1 MLAVDDNY
9 TMISMKNLVNLK
21 KSTASSQKVADYAER
36 IGDIRQVLVGDQKA
50 LEFYDSLTPGY
61 QKDWA
66 RYVFSAKQE
75 VTQDKRKAEMVDI
88 LRKGFKSRQLYQTSL
103 KK

>member
-1 MLAVDDNY
+1 
-9 TMISMKNLVNLK
+9 MISVKNLVNPK
-21 KSTASSQKVADYAER
+21 KSSAASQKVADYAER
-36 IGDIRQVLVGDQKA
+36 IDDIRQLLLADEAA
-50 LEFYDSLTPGY
+50 LTFYNSLTPGY

-75 VTQDKRKAEMVDI
+75 ATQAKRKAEMLDI
-88 LRKGFKSRQLYQTSL
+88 LNKGFKTRQLYQTSL

>member
-1 MLAVDDNY
+1 M
-9 TMISMKNLVNLK
+9 
-21 KSTASSQKVADYAER
+21 
-36 IGDIRQVLVGDQKA
+36 RQALVGNQTA
-50 LEFYDSLTPGY
+50 LNFYDSLTSGY

-75 VTQDKRKAEMVDI
+75 ATQTKRKAEMVDI
-88 LRKGFKSRQLYQTSL
+88 LNKGFKTRQLYQASL